1 MVELL
6 VKNKEGRIWDISGI
20 ATDITWKTSRSGKP
34 STLDLTLVDSGIYQH
49 PKFGISNGDIIQFSK
64 DGINVFY
71 GFVFS
76 IDTGID
82 QEIKLTAYDQ
92 IRYLLGNGSYVLQNV
107 TVSELIQKIAKDYGL
122 QTGVLDAAKYK
133 IPSLIEDDK
142 KLLDIIMGAIGS
154 ELQYKG
160 QLMAFYDDFGK
171 LTLRSS
177 ENMLLNVILGA
188 GHYLYD
194 YSLKRSIDEETYN
207 TIFLYKDNEQSGK
220 RDIYPVSDKE
230 NVERW
235 GLLHL
240 YQKADDKANAAQIQ
254 EKANNLLKMHN
265 REKLSLSVQAIG
277 DMRVRAGNFIYV
289 LLDEFD
295 TQLFLVDQCSH
306 KISGGEHTMSL
317 DIKVV

>member
-1 MVELL
+1 MELI
-6 VKNKEGRIWDISGI
+6 VINKEGTIWDVSGI
-20 ATDITWKTSRSGKP
+20 ATDISWKTTRTGKP
-34 STLDLTLVDSGIYQH
+34 ATLELTLADSGIYQH
-49 PKFGISNGDIIQFSK
+49 AKFGISNGDIVQFRK
-64 DGINVFY
+64 DGIDVFY

-76 IDTGID
+76 IDTGAN

-92 IRYLLGNGSYVLQNV
+92 IRYLLGNGSYVLQDI
-107 TVSELIQKIAKDYGL
+107 TASELIRKVAADYGL
-122 QTGVLDAAKYK
+122 RLGVLDPAKYT
-133 IPSLIEDDK
+133 IPSLIEDNK

-154 ELQYKG
+154 ELQYMG

-171 LTLRSS
+171 LTLRAPQA
-177 ENMLLNVILGA
+177 MLLNVILGA

-194 YSLKRSIDEETYN
+194 YSLKRSIDDDTYN
-207 TIFLYKDNEQSGK
+207 TILLYQDNEESGK
-220 RDIYPVSDKE
+220 REFFPATDKE

-235 GLLHL
+235 GILHL

-254 EKANNLLKMHN
+254 EKADNLLKLHN

-289 LLDEFD
+289 LLDEFE